1 MILEVAILYV
11 KPNLQGKFEAD
22 FALASE
28 YIQAIDGYCSH
39 TLRKCIE
46 IDGQYILL
54 VDWIDVES
62 HEIGF
67 RKSKG
72 YLKWKE
78 LLHDYYDSFPSVNH
92 YETVFENK

>member
-1 MILEVAILYV
+1 MILEVAILHV

-28 YIQAIDGYCSH
+28 YIQVIDGYCSH

-46 IDGQYILL
+46 NDGQYILL

-78 LLHDYYDSFPSVNH
+78 LLHDYYEPFPIVNH